1 MYKEFLVKVEN
12 SEKRL
17 NLMFSASIE
26 THREFLITLNE
37 IDNLTKGLDGI
48 AFLNKELADNIQI
61 KLSTLYTD
69 LGVYLTNERE
79 RISVIV
85 KGRSDR
91 MKVFVNSI
99 PNKTKALYL
108 LWFGYHSLIFL
119 IGERYFSY
127 DKMFF
132 PFSKVFISWKKIGWL
147 TKAEYNTQITFDP
160 KVYDFSELLIYIL
173 GPILIYAIIYLWQ
186 KKD

>member
-1 MYKEFLVKVEN
+1 
-12 SEKRL
+12 
-17 NLMFSASIE
+17 MFSASIE

-48 AFLNKELADNIQI
+48 AFLNKELADNIQS

-99 PNKTKALYL
+99 PNKIKALYL

-132 PFSKVFISWKKIGWL
+132 PFSKVFISWEKIGWL